1 MNSLVLLL
9 ICVAILV
16 IGYIFYGGWLCKQ
29 WGVGEGNKETPA
41 HTMEDGVDYVPAK
54 APVLM
59 GHHFSSIAGAGPITG
74 PIGAAIFGWLPVA
87 LWILVGGIFFGGVHD
102 FGALFASVR
111 NKGMSIGEII
121 SANMSKRAKRLFIIF
136 SYLTL
141 ILVVAAFASIVATT
155 FGAVYD
161 ESGAVD
167 MVKSATP
174 ASVAM
179 ISLLFIVVAIIFGF
193 CVYRR
198 NMPMGIASVIGVLAI
213 VAIMAIGMNF
223 HPLYLST
230 KTWMWIVGLY
240 IAIASVTPV
249 WILLQPRDY
258 LSSFLLYAMLGVA
271 VFGVIVAH
279 PTFDSS
285 FPAFGGFAVDNGNG
299 TQYLFPVL
307 FTTVACGAISG
318 FHSLVSSGTTSKQLD
333 KETDAKPIAYGGMLL
348 ECVLAVLTLCA
359 IGYAYKWNA
368 ANPDN
373 TLVGATAIFGGGI
386 AHMIDDVIPGSY
398 KILNSLLVL
407 TYSAFCLTSLDTATR
422 LARFMFQEFWLEP
435 GQTPKDI
442 KGGFRKVMVNPYFA
456 TILTV
461 VLGILLGMTGYAKI
475 WGLFGAAN
483 QLLAGIGLL
492 AVATWLGNAGK
503 NNKMFLIPMA
513 FMIVVTIASLAITV
527 KNQIGMIA
535 AGGADWGPYAQT
547 ILGILLIG
555 LAVVLVIEGVQTLK
569 NQKGKKVNA

>member
-9 ICVAILV
+9 ICIAVLV
-16 IGYIFYGGWLCKQ
+16 CGYIFYGGWLCKQ
-29 WGVGEGNKETPA
+29 WGVGDGTLKETPA
-41 HTMEDGVDYVPAK
+41 HSMEDGVDYVPAK

-74 PIGAAIFGWLPVA
+74 PIGAAMFGWLPVT
-87 LWILVGGIFFGGVHD
+87 LWILIGGIFFGGVHD

-111 NKGMSIGEII
+111 HKGQSIGEII
-121 SANMSKRAKRLFIIF
+121 SANMSKRAKRLFLIF

-141 ILVVAAFASIVATT
+141 ILVVAAFASIVAST

-161 ESGAVD
+161 ESGALD
-167 MVKSATP
+167 MAKSATP

-179 ISLLFIVVAIIFGF
+179 ISLLFIVVAIAFGF
-193 CVYRR
+193 LVYRR
-198 NMPMGIASVIGVLAI
+198 NAPMLVASIVGIIAI
-213 VAIMAIGMNF
+213 IAVMAIGMNF
-223 HPLYLST
+223 HPIYLST
-230 KTWMWIVGLY
+230 KTWMWIVGAY

-258 LSSFLLYAMLGVA
+258 LSSFLLYAMLIVA
-271 VFGVIVAH
+271 VFGVVVAH
-279 PTFDSS
+279 PS
-285 FPAFGGFAVDNGNG
+285 FTDFNAFSGFAVDNGNG
-299 TQYLFPVL
+299 VQYLFPVL

-359 IGYAYKWNA
+359 IGYAYHWNTL
-368 ANPDN
+368 NPDASLIKP
-373 TLVGATAIFGGGI
+373 TEIFGGGI

-398 KILNSLLVL
+398 QILYSLLVL

-435 GQTPKDI
+435 GQTVKDI
-442 KGGFRKVMVNPYFA
+442 TSGWKKIVVNPYFA

-461 VLGILLGMTGYAKI
+461 VLGIALGMTGWSKI
-475 WGLFGAAN
+475 WGLFGASN

-492 AVATWLGNAGK
+492 AVATWLGNIGR
-503 NNKMFLIPMA
+503 NNKMFLIPMG
-513 FMIVVTIASLAITV
+513 FMIIVTISSLTITLI
-527 KNQIGMIA
+527 NQLKVIL
-535 AGGADWGPYAQT
+535 AGGAGWGPYAQV
-547 ILGILLIG
+547 ILAAFMIILSVI
-555 LAVVLVIEGVQTLK
+555 LVIEGVITIVSAY
-569 NQKGKKVNA
+569 KKKA